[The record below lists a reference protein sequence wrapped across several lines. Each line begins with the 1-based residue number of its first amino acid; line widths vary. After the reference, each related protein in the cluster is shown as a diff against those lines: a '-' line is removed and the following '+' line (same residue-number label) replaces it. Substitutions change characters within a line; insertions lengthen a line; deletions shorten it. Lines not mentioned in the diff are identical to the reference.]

1 MCQNIITVPAFSL
14 EKDIK
19 RGGEEGFG
27 GDDNQTVALTEESC
41 FIFLLLFIYFFLNH
55 KTVQYSK

>member
-27 GDDNQTVALTEESC
+27 GDDNQTVALTEESY
-41 FIFLLLFIYFFLNH
+41 FIFLLLFNYFF
-55 KTVQYSK
+55 